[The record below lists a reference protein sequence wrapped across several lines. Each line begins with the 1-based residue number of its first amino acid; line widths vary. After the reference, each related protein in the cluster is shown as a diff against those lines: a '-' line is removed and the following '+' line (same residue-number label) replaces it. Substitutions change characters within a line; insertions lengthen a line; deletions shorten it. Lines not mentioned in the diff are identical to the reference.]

1 MKLIEEGNEVVVVDN
16 LEKRNNEE
24 MNRIEKIKGREKR
37 REKGDIRDREIM
49 EKVIKR
55 NKWNEVINFEGMK
68 EVGE

>member
-49 EKVIKR
+49 EKMIKR